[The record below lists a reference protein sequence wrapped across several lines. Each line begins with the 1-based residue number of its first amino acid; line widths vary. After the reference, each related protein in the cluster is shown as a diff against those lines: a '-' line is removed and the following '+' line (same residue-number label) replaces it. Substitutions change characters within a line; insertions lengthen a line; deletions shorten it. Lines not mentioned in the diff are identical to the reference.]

1 VLVGAEVVS
10 APPNILFIF
19 VEEVFMKNVMK
30 NVVLAMVCLLVCAG
44 IASADTASIDPSA
57 VWRYVAYTNPAE
69 NLYHV
74 GAQASDVLIGQ
85 TWSAWVQ
92 SGPYAC
98 EFRTVVN
105 YDVQASVLGFDS
117 SKVISAKLNFIAAP
131 DFSAAR
137 DAVTVDQVTG
147 WVSSGGPNMA
157 EMYSWTVAPG
167 VVTNGSTDGTYSVD
181 ITAAL
186 KAAIDGALY
195 YPEYQGTMGMAF
207 RFYTDNDA
215 DTQLV
220 PEGPLVAPFSDNVV
234 NFYTGYTFSSPTIE
248 VTYIPEPVTVALL
261 GLGGLF
267 LRRRK

>member
-1 VLVGAEVVS
+1 MLVGAGVVP
-10 APPNILFIF
+10 APTNILFVF

-30 NVVLAMVCLLVCAG
+30 NVMLVMVCLLVCAS
-44 IASADTASIDPSA
+44 IASADTASINPVSI
-57 VWRYVAYTNPAE
+57 WRYVAYTNPAE
-69 NLYHV
+69 NYYYI
-74 GAQASDVLIGQ
+74 GTQPSDVLAGQ

-92 SGPYAC
+92 SGGWAC
-98 EFRTVVN
+98 EFRTVLE

-117 SKVISAKLNFIAAP
+117 SKVTSAKLNFTAAP

-137 DAVTVDQVTG
+137 DAVTVDQVLSWFG
-147 WVSSGGPNMA
+147 YGPAWADMYGYNMQL
-157 EMYSWTVAPG
+157 G

-181 ITAAL
+181 ITDML
-186 KAAIDGALY
+186 KA
-195 YPEYQGTMGMAF
+195 TMDASHASSGIAF
-207 RFYTDNDA
+207 RFSTDNDA

-220 PEGPLVAPFSDNVV
+220 EGGPLVAPFSDNAV
-234 NFYTGYTFSSPTIE
+234 NFYTGYTFSTPTIE